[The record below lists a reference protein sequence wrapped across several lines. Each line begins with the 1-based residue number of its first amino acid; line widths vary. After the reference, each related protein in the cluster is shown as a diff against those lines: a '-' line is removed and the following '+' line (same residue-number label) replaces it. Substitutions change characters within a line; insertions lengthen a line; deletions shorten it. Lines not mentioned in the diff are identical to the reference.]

1 MPGGCIPAAVAG
13 VVTCSVEPVLNVTLE
28 CDGEVIPR
36 DGEETVSRFLPAMA
50 NSLSSVDCDDMVLH
64 KTWTKRR
71 RVVVI
76 S

>member
-1 MPGGCIPAAVAG
+1 
-13 VVTCSVEPVLNVTLE
+13 
-28 CDGEVIPR
+28 
-36 DGEETVSRFLPAMA
+36 VSRFLPAMA
-50 NSLSSVDCDDMVLH
+50 NSLSSVDCDDMMLH